1 MLKKEIILIK
11 DLEIEISYK
20 KIKNLNLK
28 VSIDGTVKVSAP
40 KYFPKSAIEK
50 FVESKIEWIQENL
63 DKF

>member
-50 FVESKIEWIQENL
+50 FVESKI
-63 DKF
+63 